1 MNSSSREWF
10 FTPLPEQY
18 SKRDNFDWTR
28 VVRLLGRKIHPAFS
42 KLIIDR
48 LDKNMIMMAPGIH
61 DECYYAD
68 PASDDL
74 SVKSMMV
81 ETYCP
86 DDMMQVTRII
96 PNLEGDAVSLAFEI
110 RLKSG
115 KLVYLDEYAL
125 GKTFDS
131 DSSDNPKTAPLL
143 GDIVIR
149 MQRDYW
155 NEDGGST
162 YFGSDIHVSPYWK
175 NRAKMLTRM
184 NLSEAKHLAMH
195 IAKENGLPMLVG
207 GQLFEHEPGDKDT
220 DMDVPELEMSEEAE
234 AKKRNPHY
242 GALSF

>member
-10 FTPLPEQY
+10 FTPAPEQY
-18 SKRDNFDWTR
+18 SKRDNFDW
-28 VVRLLGRKIHPAFS
+28 VSVIRLLGRKIHPAFS

-68 PASDDL
+68 PDDDL
-74 SVKSMMV
+74 NVRSMMV
-81 ETYCP
+81 ETYCS

-96 PNLEGDAVSLAFEI
+96 PNMEDSAVSLAFEI

-115 KLVYLDEYAL
+115 KLVYLDEYSL

-131 DSSDNPKTAPLL
+131 DSGGTPKTSPLL
-143 GDIVIR
+143 GEIVRR
-149 MQRDYW
+149 MQKEYW
-155 NEDGGST
+155 HQDGDATS
-162 YFGSDIHVSPYWK
+162 FGSWIRISPYWQR
-175 NRAKMLTRM
+175 RAMSLSRM
-184 NLSEAKHLAMH
+184 SWHEAKEFARH
-195 IAKENGLPMLVG
+195 IAQENGLPMLIDG
-207 GQLFEHEPGDKDT
+207 RLYESKPSGKDA